1 MDCKDVPEGA
11 TNEAMNKAIVTYD
24 SLEEMKAE
32 ELREWRA
39 LPPHERLRAVAEIT
53 LAAYRMKEHARCST
67 NSKNSCPSSTRER
80 LDTWWS
86 ADTLS
91 HCTPSPGRR
100 RTSIS

>member
-1 MDCKDVPEGA
+1 MAVSFARMDCKDVPEGA

-53 LAAYRMKEHARCST
+53 LAAYRMKEPTQDVR
-67 NSKNSCPSSTRER
+67 RIQR
-80 LDTWWS
+80 
-86 ADTLS
+86 TLV
-91 HCTPSPGRR
+91 HLQRAKG
-100 RTSIS
+100 